1 MATKLEPRYVIF
13 NYKLQDLFRQIN
25 VVHEI
30 GRGPPLF
37 TYFLPVFSK
46 LKIQFWT
53 WKFWIYVCSSFTS
66 FCVGAFKTAN
76 FKCWQGR
83 RFESLSSLLVL
94 TISLGS
100 FPLDESIFQCLSK
113 GERKVARRGKNLL
126 GTFLPF
132 FGRGHCLH
140 WSFGRPFFCFHYLF
154 LKFAFILFV

>member
-37 TYFLPVFSK
+37 TYCLPVFSK

-113 GERKVARRGKNLL
+113 GERKVARRGKNPL

-140 WSFGRPFFCFHYLF
+140 WSFGLPFFVFINYLF
-154 LKFAFILFV
+154 